1 MSMIFFAFIPR
12 LNLVIQKIDVM
23 GSLSSLKQAVLK
35 WHQYSD
41 VTAVMIGYRLKVLF
55 CTRKNLE
62 IKQATENQALL
73 SCWILHSILRGKNS
87 FYLAVNFYQLMMSS
101 NRQVDLLIQIR
112 TVNILL
118 GLRVKYMLINIAKMI
133 KSVFLI
139 SRTLS
144 AKYLL
149 FSTKSSA
156 VRDNGILFS
165 NWVFASCP
173 CDCRTFE
180 SPVHQFQIILHLL
193 PLGSM
198 DAPHYTTGAR
208 TLAVRWSESSTE
220 NHDPCLLD
228 AKGITWVYIH
238 WPDIAWSLKV
248 VCLFASWD
256 PEVGFF
262 CWDTDSFILFE
273 MSTDHLL
280 GGGLR
285 AFSNIYYPLIWANKN
300 YIHFVRRW
308 KCLRISELG
317 LNKLFFF
324 FFFKSD
330 PHCWEKFWPLD
341 KCSWWALH

>member
-1 MSMIFFAFIPR
+1 
-12 LNLVIQKIDVM
+12 M

-180 SPVHQFQIILHLL
+180 SPVHQFFSFRLFFISSLSAPWTHHITPHWGSNAGRALIWEKHRESRPLSVRRKGHHLGLHSL
-193 PLGSM
+193 
-198 DAPHYTTGAR
+198 AR
-208 TLAVRWSESSTE
+208 YCMESESGVSV
-220 NHDPCLLD
+220 CFLRS
-228 AKGITWVYIH
+228 
-238 WPDIAWSLKV
+238 WS
-248 VCLFASWD
+248 
-256 PEVGFF
+256 GFF
-262 CWDTDSFILFE
+262 V
-273 MSTDHLL
+273 
-280 GGGLR
+280 LR
-285 AFSNIYYPLIWANKN
+285 
-300 YIHFVRRW
+300 
-308 KCLRISELG
+308 
-317 LNKLFFF
+317 
-324 FFFKSD
+324 
-330 PHCWEKFWPLD
+330 
-341 KCSWWALH
+341 